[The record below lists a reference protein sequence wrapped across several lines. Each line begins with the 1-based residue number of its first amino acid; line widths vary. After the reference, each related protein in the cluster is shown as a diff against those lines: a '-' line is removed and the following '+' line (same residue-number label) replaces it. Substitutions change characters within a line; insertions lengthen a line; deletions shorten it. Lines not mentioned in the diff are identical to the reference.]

1 MKSDEVLASKTVEE
15 LKAAIKKA
23 NDDIAFTEAIM
34 PVDWDQDMDGPF
46 APSKDFEN
54 WTANYSERRVSL
66 LRLGIRQCEAEL
78 ARRNAA

>member
-1 MKSDEVLASKTVEE
+1 MKADEILASKTVEE

-46 APSKDFEN
+46 APSKAFEQ
-54 WTANYSERRVSL
+54 WTSDYSERRVTL
-66 LRLGIRQCEAEL
+66 LRRGIRECEQEL
-78 ARRNAA
+78 ERRGVA